1 MRKFQLMQH
10 FPEVHDYNACESWDN
25 ELVTQE
31 LNGGFSLT
39 VPRAGDFAA

>member
-31 LNGGFSLT
+31 LKGGFSLM